1 MGISVRSLTGDR
13 GTDTGQQ
20 AAPQRI
26 NRSADGMSGVP
37 LSGDHKAA
45 AGVQRGVCG
54 SAVNPVAEG
63 PAATVRRHSCLC
75 GQIVGSMHM
84 LPEPNFLLICVPV
97 VRLVPEHSL
106 QAAWLSSP
114 VPMLSS
120 VPSTALPG
128 FPGCEMQAIGQLLT
142 LAVGRSAVPKTA
154 LCILLAYGRLLSAAL
169 ASSTAFSARGDEVK
183 KRVHFAAIPLR
194 PGGLAQ
200 RLRLQLNTSDAALLQ
215 HWLPLAAVLL
225 FKGQRPAVVSVPLS
239 LYGGIAAALAAVLLC
254 KGQRPAVVSGCP
266 WEGMLDSVRKA
277 AGKLKAP
284 AKDQV
289 PAIASASAAATIA
302 PSILRRLYQKAKKAT
317 YSPAHPVPEGRC
329 AHSSTSACCPRPR
342 THDGRFACF
351 SDWRFLYAMCAAA
364 LRGRGADSHPCLS
377 LPMPDVF
384 PQFTP
389 THTCQQ
395 KHKSVFQPS
404 PFNPGLLSTAACGV
418 VLRKRH
424 AVNACRVVIPAASRC
439 RAESPM
445 QAEVSFIPPKDTL
458 FKVPC
463 RDPFTTPPPQ
473 PATARRPF
481 ITSPI
486 LFSSFLWPFAP
497 RALRAAPFG
506 TYTRA
511 AYGHLP
517 VPAPRHW
524 PVPPV
529 PGLLDFGQSLCLRIR
544 LFSSGRLFKEAVG
557 SLEGRRLRPPVGAMT
572 DLTTFV
578 TLAEGQ
584 LRFLALSWP
593 EEGRTAPVPEAV
605 CVPVMKRQEGLLLC
619 IPCGFLSLATLDE
632 GENADAHSLVGPSHQ
647 CTVPFAVSDEQGVEQ
662 PLEMEGSVLLVD
674 FGAQVL
680 PQLRDLGEDIISDT
694 LFPFDLHQLE
704 AVPMSEELLAI
715 ARRWAAV
722 THADR
727 AAFYSAVEDQV
738 AADVGP
744 GGKAKAKRAAPKKK
758 VTAAD
763 LAQQMSFLTA
773 MLPQLAEQLTA
784 VKEKQEDLEKKVQP
798 GLPEPVPSPAK
809 PAHQLPF
816 MPPRGPGLPVAK
828 QASLVGPP
836 PRTRNQDASPALAAP
851 LPLAV
856 EPGAAGVG
864 AIPQDSFQAAML
876 QQSQALTALVGHLM
890 SQQDGGLGDL
900 SASSSTSYVGSKG
913 AARRERLQA
922 ALANRSGDFYLA
934 VLQAAAKR
942 LTPSSPAPASL
953 GDCLGQVS
961 MCQYFERFGGFAG
974 QRETGYIMWCLAH
987 VMDCVTS
994 EDYAGAREFLAV
1006 TVVALD
1012 QSALD
1017 GGRWDFAWL
1026 LTLLEEPPAQ
1036 LFHGRGAV
1044 ANPRTRAFSPLSPVG
1059 WTTCALQYLKEVD
1072 LITTRRLES
1081 LGSHRQPAAPPAA
1094 DTEGQDGN
1102 KPKRLSR
1109 PAPPSGVIF
1118 PVPLPFAG
1126 VFARFP
1132 LDCSSRVRRRIMHQ
1146 RLVHIVCM
1154 ALNFLHANFVPIPLP
1169 LIQRP
1174 MNVAQR
1180 SLVAHVGRH
1189 LKAFGAS
1196 VGEFVLA
1203 GSGRRNP
1210 QLIARLS
1217 ELMSFL
1223 AASAATGDSYAD
1235 RSGTVVPT
1243 HNEAHPGLD
1252 PFRSLDVSRLKLS
1265 GQGLWD
1271 PTPYLSEELFMA
1283 FTEPRSLLHGRPPPD
1298 TFVPVWTRECPLE
1311 VASLAALWDRLGLLR
1326 LAPASLLK
1334 SEAYLLARAFNCYKA
1349 PDKDR
1354 MIIDRRGQNW
1364 AESRLPGPS
1373 LFIPVGP
1380 MLGMLE
1386 VDPAR
1391 QTVYC
1396 AASDRK
1402 DFYHQIAAPPAKA
1415 LSNVL
1420 GPALPRKVVCNLSA
1434 FGRLLPSPVGLG
1446 CAGGPRHR
1454 LVPPKRGS
1462 LLFEPNHYLVCFGAI
1477 AQGDHLGVEVG
1488 SASHEGLLLSGGLL
1502 SEDVRLCS
1510 NRPFKG
1516 IAGAQGLVI
1525 DDFFS
1530 ISVSDLTDVGP
1541 PPCVDDLHRAKAIYA
1556 AAELAGSD
1564 DKDVWGEQSARI
1576 AGAEINSSPH
1586 ARARNI
1592 VTVAAP
1598 AAKRVA
1604 LALLSLEAARLSHV
1618 TDTLWL
1624 SLVGSWT
1631 SAALF
1636 RRPLM
1641 SIFSEVYRV
1650 APASNVKASKPTL
1663 YSLPRPAAQEVVLA
1677 SVLSPLAACDLA
1689 APFRAELFATDASEV
1704 KGGYTVAKAGVD
1716 LIRPLWRTASK
1727 KGGYSRLLSKE
1738 EAVLTRFE
1746 DREPF
1751 DLRIVALSS
1760 QTDPGRPLA
1769 YYFDVLEVGSSN
1781 GQVSD
1786 FLSSWGRSVG
1796 PVFAVEVSPVYDL
1809 AQVLDVLRAFRC
1821 LALLLS
1827 ARSCSVPALLLQAAS
1842 ILRLIR
1848 ALAPSGPCRV
1858 VILVD
1863 SAVAATCLLAGV
1875 FPAFHFAFSAWLAE
1889 QVADLEGLLDLS
1901 PLSTRSLSL
1910 PSRFLCCGAGLERDL
1925 LLPGDVCDTI
1935 AFALISISV
1944 LSLAQQ
1950 LQVWKMWL
1958 EANVPSFHFGRP
1970 AYAGAAKKEQKQLQ
1984 LGPFGRRVAAR
1995 KAKASKS
2002 TEDSEDPK
2010 EAACETSVPVVD
2022 LRVPVKREGALMPF
2036 PTHPRTEENLV
2047 ISIEDSQ

>member
-1 MGISVRSLTGDR
+1 ALPGSLLYPSASAYHSQEAIHHLADSLQQLSLAIRPEGPPRSTIQHLHQGSLRSLTGAGSTPLARATRAWTSGLWAKLVLED
-13 GTDTGQQ
+13 Q
-20 AAPQRI
+20 AFLFRA
-26 NRSADGMSGVP
+26 S
-37 LSGDHKAA
+37 
-45 AGVQRGVCG
+45 VQR
-54 SAVNPVAEG
+54 
-63 PAATVRRHSCLC
+63 
-75 GQIVGSMHM
+75 
-84 LPEPNFLLICVPV
+84 
-97 VRLVPEHSL
+97 
-106 QAAWLSSP
+106 
-114 VPMLSS
+114 
-120 VPSTALPG
+120 
-128 FPGCEMQAIGQLLT
+128 
-142 LAVGRSAVPKTA
+142 
-154 LCILLAYGRLLSAAL
+154 
-169 ASSTAFSARGDEVK
+169 
-183 KRVHFAAIPLR
+183 
-194 PGGLAQ
+194 
-200 RLRLQLNTSDAALLQ
+200 
-215 HWLPLAAVLL
+215 
-225 FKGQRPAVVSVPLS
+225 
-239 LYGGIAAALAAVLLC
+239 
-254 KGQRPAVVSGCP
+254 
-266 WEGMLDSVRKA
+266 
-277 AGKLKAP
+277 
-284 AKDQV
+284 
-289 PAIASASAAATIA
+289 
-302 PSILRRLYQKAKKAT
+302 
-317 YSPAHPVPEGRC
+317 
-329 AHSSTSACCPRPR
+329 
-342 THDGRFACF
+342 
-351 SDWRFLYAMCAAA
+351 
-364 LRGRGADSHPCLS
+364 
-377 LPMPDVF
+377 
-384 PQFTP
+384 
-389 THTCQQ
+389 
-395 KHKSVFQPS
+395 
-404 PFNPGLLSTAACGV
+404 
-418 VLRKRH
+418 
-424 AVNACRVVIPAASRC
+424 
-439 RAESPM
+439 
-445 QAEVSFIPPKDTL
+445 
-458 FKVPC
+458 
-463 RDPFTTPPPQ
+463 
-473 PATARRPF
+473 
-481 ITSPI
+481 
-486 LFSSFLWPFAP
+486 
-497 RALRAAPFG
+497 
-506 TYTRA
+506 
-511 AYGHLP
+511 
-517 VPAPRHW
+517 
-524 PVPPV
+524 
-529 PGLLDFGQSLCLRIR
+529 
-544 LFSSGRLFKEAVG
+544 
-557 SLEGRRLRPPVGAMT
+557 GRRLRPPVGAMT
-572 DLTTFV
+572 DLATFV
-578 TLAEGQ
+578 TLADGQ

-593 EEGRTAPVPEAV
+593 EEGRTVPVPEAV

-674 FGAQVL
+674 FGARVL
-680 PQLRDLGEDIISDT
+680 PQLRDLGEDIISDA

-704 AVPMSEELLAI
+704 AVPMSEELLAV
-715 ARRWAAV
+715 ARRWASV
-722 THADR
+722 TQADR
-727 AAFYSAVEDQV
+727 AAFYSAVEDQ
-738 AADVGP
+738 AATDVGA

-798 GLPEPVPSPAK
+798 GPPDPAPSPAK
-809 PAHQLPF
+809 PAHQMPF
-816 MPPRGPGLPVAK
+816 LPPRGPGLPVAK

-836 PRTRNQDASPALAAP
+836 PRTRNQDAPPVLAAP
-851 LPLAV
+851 LPLAA
-856 EPGAAGVG
+856 EPAAAGVG
-864 AIPQDSFQAAML
+864 AVPQDSFQAAML

-934 VLQAAAKR
+934 VLQAAATR

-953 GDCLGQVS
+953 GECLGQVS

-974 QRETGYIMWCLAH
+974 QRETGYTMWCLAH
-987 VMDCVTS
+987 VMDCLTS

-1132 LDCSSRVRRRIMHQ
+1132 LDCSSRVRRRIMHR

-1169 LIQRP
+1169 MIQRP

-1180 SLVAHVGRH
+1180 CLVAHVGRH

-1271 PTPYLSEELFMA
+1271 PTPYLPDELFMA
-1283 FTEPRSLLHGRPPPD
+1283 FSEPRSLLHGRPPPD
-1298 TFVPVWTRECPLE
+1298 SFVPVWTRECPQE
-1311 VASLAALWDRLGLLR
+1311 VASLAAMWDRLGLLR
-1326 LAPASLLK
+1326 LAPASLLE

-1420 GPALPRKVVCNLSA
+1420 GPALPRESVCNLAA
-1434 FGRLLPSPVGLG
+1434 FGHVLPSLSGLG

-1454 LVPPKRGS
+1454 LAPPKRGS

-1516 IAGAQGLVI
+1516 IARAQGLVI

-1530 ISVSDLTDVGP
+1530 ISVSDLADGGP

-1564 DKDVWGEQSARI
+1564 DKDVWGEQRARI
-1576 AGAEINSSPH
+1576 AGAEINSGPH
-1586 ARARNI
+1586 ARALNI

-1636 RRPLM
+1636 RRPFM

-1650 APASNVKASKPTL
+1650 APASHAKAARPTL
-1663 YSLPRPAAQEVVLA
+1663 YPLPRPAAQEVVLA

-1689 APFRAELFATDASEV
+1689 APFRAELFATDASEA

-1751 DLRIVALSS
+1751 DLRMVSPTS

-1769 YYFDVLEVGSSN
+1769 YYFDVLEVGASG
-1781 GQVSD
+1781 GQVSA

-1809 AQVLDVLRAFRC
+1809 AQALDVLRAFRC

-1827 ARSCSVPALLLQAAS
+1827 ARGCSVPALLLQAAS

-1875 FPAFHFAFSAWLAE
+1875 FPAFHFVPTRLNPGDCPTRDLPLPEPCPCAFWPSLTTDELYEGLSLPKLRRWASNWARLVFLCIGAPPVLRPSLGWRVTHRTSRLFDSSLGFPGEGPFFRVFWVWFGIVGSYAATSHVLRPRNPADERRSRARSATVLVEGRPVEPVTKKRREKLLQAFSAWLTE
-1889 QVADLEGLLDLS
+1889 QGADLESLLDLS
-1901 PLSTRSLSL
+1901 PLGTKKLNSFLVCYGRQLFDAGWPYSHYSEVINAVSSKEPGVRRCLQPSWDLAFAWLREEPHSHHVALPWQVLVAAITLSL
-1910 PSRFLCCGAGLERDL
+1910 LWGWPRVAGMLAMTWGSVMRIGESLAACRRDL
-1925 LLPGDVCDTI
+1925 LLPGDVCDTM
-1935 AFALISISV
+1935 AFALISISEPKTRFRAARHQSAKLDQPDLLEVVHLAFGHLSLDSKLWPFSASTLRCRFDALMDRLGANTWAGQGSRALDLGSLRAGGATWLLQVSEDSELVRRRGRWLNSRTMEIYIQEISALQFMHRLAPQSRFRVFSLVDSFRKV

-1950 LQVWKMWL
+1950 LQASSTPTSQWYT
-1958 EANVPSFHFGRP
+1958 FF
-1970 AYAGAAKKEQKQLQ
+1970 AGGMRHMQGVE
-1984 LGPFGRRVAAR
+1984 G
-1995 KAKASKS
+1995 
-2002 TEDSEDPK
+2002 
-2010 EAACETSVPVVD
+2010 VV
-2022 LRVPVKREGALMPF
+2022 GG
-2036 PTHPRTEENLV
+2036 
-2047 ISIEDSQ
+2047 

>member
-1 MGISVRSLTGDR
+1 
-13 GTDTGQQ
+13 
-20 AAPQRI
+20 
-26 NRSADGMSGVP
+26 
-37 LSGDHKAA
+37 
-45 AGVQRGVCG
+45 
-54 SAVNPVAEG
+54 
-63 PAATVRRHSCLC
+63 
-75 GQIVGSMHM
+75 
-84 LPEPNFLLICVPV
+84 
-97 VRLVPEHSL
+97 
-106 QAAWLSSP
+106 
-114 VPMLSS
+114 
-120 VPSTALPG
+120 
-128 FPGCEMQAIGQLLT
+128 
-142 LAVGRSAVPKTA
+142 
-154 LCILLAYGRLLSAAL
+154 
-169 ASSTAFSARGDEVK
+169 
-183 KRVHFAAIPLR
+183 
-194 PGGLAQ
+194 
-200 RLRLQLNTSDAALLQ
+200 
-215 HWLPLAAVLL
+215 
-225 FKGQRPAVVSVPLS
+225 
-239 LYGGIAAALAAVLLC
+239 
-254 KGQRPAVVSGCP
+254 
-266 WEGMLDSVRKA
+266 
-277 AGKLKAP
+277 
-284 AKDQV
+284 
-289 PAIASASAAATIA
+289 
-302 PSILRRLYQKAKKAT
+302 
-317 YSPAHPVPEGRC
+317 
-329 AHSSTSACCPRPR
+329 
-342 THDGRFACF
+342 
-351 SDWRFLYAMCAAA
+351 
-364 LRGRGADSHPCLS
+364 
-377 LPMPDVF
+377 
-384 PQFTP
+384 
-389 THTCQQ
+389 
-395 KHKSVFQPS
+395 
-404 PFNPGLLSTAACGV
+404 
-418 VLRKRH
+418 
-424 AVNACRVVIPAASRC
+424 
-439 RAESPM
+439 
-445 QAEVSFIPPKDTL
+445 
-458 FKVPC
+458 
-463 RDPFTTPPPQ
+463 
-473 PATARRPF
+473 
-481 ITSPI
+481 
-486 LFSSFLWPFAP
+486 
-497 RALRAAPFG
+497 
-506 TYTRA
+506 
-511 AYGHLP
+511 
-517 VPAPRHW
+517 
-524 PVPPV
+524 
-529 PGLLDFGQSLCLRIR
+529 
-544 LFSSGRLFKEAVG
+544 
-557 SLEGRRLRPPVGAMT
+557 
-572 DLTTFV
+572 
-578 TLAEGQ
+578 
-584 LRFLALSWP
+584 
-593 EEGRTAPVPEAV
+593 
-605 CVPVMKRQEGLLLC
+605 
-619 IPCGFLSLATLDE
+619 
-632 GENADAHSLVGPSHQ
+632 
-647 CTVPFAVSDEQGVEQ
+647 
-662 PLEMEGSVLLVD
+662 
-674 FGAQVL
+674 
-680 PQLRDLGEDIISDT
+680 
-694 LFPFDLHQLE
+694 
-704 AVPMSEELLAI
+704 
-715 ARRWAAV
+715 
-722 THADR
+722 
-727 AAFYSAVEDQV
+727 
-738 AADVGP
+738 
-744 GGKAKAKRAAPKKK
+744 
-758 VTAAD
+758 
-763 LAQQMSFLTA
+763 
-773 MLPQLAEQLTA
+773 
-784 VKEKQEDLEKKVQP
+784 
-798 GLPEPVPSPAK
+798 
-809 PAHQLPF
+809 
-816 MPPRGPGLPVAK
+816 
-828 QASLVGPP
+828 
-836 PRTRNQDASPALAAP
+836 
-851 LPLAV
+851 
-856 EPGAAGVG
+856 
-864 AIPQDSFQAAML
+864 
-876 QQSQALTALVGHLM
+876 
-890 SQQDGGLGDL
+890 
-900 SASSSTSYVGSKG
+900 
-913 AARRERLQA
+913 
-922 ALANRSGDFYLA
+922 
-934 VLQAAAKR
+934 
-942 LTPSSPAPASL
+942 
-953 GDCLGQVS
+953 
-961 MCQYFERFGGFAG
+961 
-974 QRETGYIMWCLAH
+974 
-987 VMDCVTS
+987 
-994 EDYAGAREFLAV
+994 
-1006 TVVALD
+1006 
-1012 QSALD
+1012 
-1017 GGRWDFAWL
+1017 
-1026 LTLLEEPPAQ
+1026 
-1036 LFHGRGAV
+1036 
-1044 ANPRTRAFSPLSPVG
+1044 
-1059 WTTCALQYLKEVD
+1059 
-1072 LITTRRLES
+1072 
-1081 LGSHRQPAAPPAA
+1081 
-1094 DTEGQDGN
+1094 
-1102 KPKRLSR
+1102 
-1109 PAPPSGVIF
+1109 
-1118 PVPLPFAG
+1118 
-1126 VFARFP
+1126 
-1132 LDCSSRVRRRIMHQ
+1132 MHQ

-1434 FGRLLPSPVGLG
+1434 FGRLLPAPVGLG

-1689 APFRAELFATDASEV
+1689 APFRAELFATDASEA

-1751 DLRIVALSS
+1751 DLRIVARAS

-1809 AQVLDVLRAFRC
+1809 AQDRSFEWVLFLLHHRRVKCLLLVPPALQSPLQVLDVLRAFRC

-1827 ARSCSVPALLLQAAS
+1827 ARSCSVPALLLHSGRLFRAPFSPSVAS
-1842 ILRLIR
+1842 TC
-1848 ALAPSGPCRV
+1848 ASGC
-1858 VILVD
+1858 
-1863 SAVAATCLLAGV
+1863 
-1875 FPAFHFAFSAWLAE
+1875 FSRE
-1889 QVADLEGLLDLS
+1889 H
-1901 PLSTRSLSL
+1901 
-1910 PSRFLCCGAGLERDL
+1910 L
-1925 LLPGDVCDTI
+1925 LLCLWRFG
-1935 AFALISISV
+1935 
-1944 LSLAQQ
+1944 
-1950 LQVWKMWL
+1950 LQGL
-1958 EANVPSFHFGRP
+1958 
-1970 AYAGAAKKEQKQLQ
+1970 
-1984 LGPFGRRVAAR
+1984 
-1995 KAKASKS
+1995 
-2002 TEDSEDPK
+2002 
-2010 EAACETSVPVVD
+2010 
-2022 LRVPVKREGALMPF
+2022 
-2036 PTHPRTEENLV
+2036 
-2047 ISIEDSQ
+2047 